1 MTGSLTVKT
10 EDPLAAFEALLPEA
24 LEECNDDR
32 ADRLEAFEAL
42 RECGLPHRKVEA
54 WKYTDPSG
62 EITGPFDR
70 PHHCGYGLIAP
81 DAVKIDTLR
90 VFPDIGKEHPFALL
104 SHALSHGGLDFFVP
118 PNTVLDE
125 PVQIRISAASE
136 NTLLCPVLRIR
147 VGEGSKADFIL
158 RSEKQGK
165 DSLLSQVTQI
175 QVAENAQVS
184 FTKLRSG
191 EGAHFHLLL
200 SEQAADSRLTLFDST
215 VGGKLT
221 RNDLHAVLRG
231 QNAEADLYGLSL
243 LRGHDHADSHT
254 TIDHTVPNTGSRQ
267 LYKNILDEHA
277 CGVFN
282 GRIVVRPGAFGTD
295 AFQMN
300 RNLLG
305 GKAKVDTK
313 PQLEIGN
320 DDVRCSHGATIGR
333 LDAAQL
339 FYLKSRG
346 LDPQA
351 AEELLVR
358 GFAGEVID
366 LAPEA
371 ARAALNAQVE
381 TFFEQEVTA

>member
-1 MTGSLTVKT
+1 MTGSLQMKKPDSLEV
-10 EDPLAAFEALLPEA
+10 FEQWLPEA
-24 LEECNDDR
+24 AEEGFPLQER
-32 ADRLEAFEAL
+32 TEAFEAL

-70 PHHCGYGLIAP
+70 PHHCGFGLMAP
-81 DAVKIDTLR
+81 DAVKIGMMR
-90 VFPDIGKEHPFALL
+90 AFPDIGKDHPFALL
-104 SHALSHGGLDFFVP
+104 SHALSHGGLELFVP

-125 PVQIRISAASE
+125 PVQIRLPAVEPNS
-136 NTLLCPVLRIR
+136 LLFPALRIR
-147 VGEGSKADFIL
+147 IGAGSKADFIL
-158 RSEKQGK
+158 HSEKQGGN
-165 DSLLSQVTQI
+165 SLVSQVTQI
-175 QVAENAQVS
+175 QVAENAQAS

-200 SEQAADSRLTLFDST
+200 TEQAADSRLALFDST

-221 RNDLHAVLRG
+221 RNDLHAAVNG
-231 QNAEADLYGLSL
+231 QNAETELYGLSL
-243 LRGHDHADSHT
+243 LRGRDHADSHT
-254 TIDHTVPNTGSRQ
+254 TVDHTVPNTGSRQ
-267 LYKNILDEHA
+267 LYKNILHEHA

-282 GRIVVRPGAFGTD
+282 GRIVVQPGAFGTD

-333 LDAAQL
+333 LDAAQI
-339 FYLKSRG
+339 FYLESRG
-346 LDPQA
+346 LEPRA
-351 AEELLVR
+351 AEDLLAR

-366 LAPEA
+366 LAPKSA
-371 ARAALNAQVE
+371 QNALNMQVDI
-381 TFFEQEVTA
+381 FFKREVSG